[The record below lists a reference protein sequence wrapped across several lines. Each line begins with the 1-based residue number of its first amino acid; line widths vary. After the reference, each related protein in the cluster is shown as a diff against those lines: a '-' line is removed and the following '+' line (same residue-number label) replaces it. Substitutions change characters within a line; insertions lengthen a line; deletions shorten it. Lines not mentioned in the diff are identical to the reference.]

1 MLIGGYTWGSLA
13 DQIGRKSCLFLSI
26 TMNGLFGLASAF
38 VEHSVTFCLLRF
50 LSGVGVGASIPVVF
64 SYYSEFLTQKVRG
77 KLISLLSV
85 FWMCGQ
91 ITTSVFAIA
100 VIPRVRC

>member
-1 MLIGGYTWGSLA
+1 
-13 DQIGRKSCLFLSI
+13 
-26 TMNGLFGLASAF
+26 MNGIFGLASAF
-38 VEHSVTFCLLRF
+38 AESSVTFCMLRF
-50 LSGVGVGASIPVVF
+50 LSGVGVGASLPVVF